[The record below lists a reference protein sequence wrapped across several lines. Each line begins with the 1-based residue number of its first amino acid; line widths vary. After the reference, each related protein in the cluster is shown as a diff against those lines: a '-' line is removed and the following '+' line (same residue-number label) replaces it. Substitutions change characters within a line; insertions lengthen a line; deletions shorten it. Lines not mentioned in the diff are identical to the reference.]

1 MTAKMLCPSL
11 ISGQKY
17 NGEETGNSGFLPKRK
32 SCRPCARA
40 QQIYITFSVGLLAL
54 DLPTPASSHPKAVTS
69 CGFVSITVARPL
81 RLIPDS
87 LSTEK
92 FSIQFFRRVERSLVA
107 ADYTVS

>member
-17 NGEETGNSGFLPKRK
+17 NGEETGNSGFLPTRK

-54 DLPTPASSHPKAVTS
+54 DPPTPASSHPKGSDIMRFRLDYSGAAAPAYT
-69 CGFVSITVARPL
+69 GFP
-81 RLIPDS
+81 
-87 LSTEK
+87 
-92 FSIQFFRRVERSLVA
+92 
-107 ADYTVS
+107 